1 VSLHHKPI
9 KNFYLDGIIK
19 DESHIP
25 RLKEEYLRL
34 LVIQMRE
41 TGYAPRIDIE
51 PDFTLKYDS
60 DKNCFEFGLTAYGM
74 YVGRK
79 KIEWIIAV
87 DGYRP
92 IHIQKTRLKESL
104 SGQA

>member
-1 VSLHHKPI
+1 MSLHHKPI
-9 KNFYLDGIIK
+9 KNFYLDGVIK

-51 PDFTLKYDS
+51 PDFTIDYNEQKQY
-60 DKNCFEFGLTAYGM
+60 FEFMLSIYGT
-74 YVGRK
+74 YVGKRQAQ
-79 KIEWIIAV
+79 WIQGI
-87 DGYRP
+87 DGNKVIYTLP
-92 IHIQKTRLKESL
+92 NKSKES
-104 SGQA
+104 STAQV

>member
-1 VSLHHKPI
+1 
-9 KNFYLDGIIK
+9 
-19 DESHIP
+19 
-25 RLKEEYLRL
+25 
-34 LVIQMRE
+34 MRE

-51 PDFTLKYDS
+51 PDFTLNYDS
-60 DKNCFEFGLTAYGM
+60 DKNCFEFGLTAYAT

-79 KIEWIIAV
+79 KTEWIIAV

>member
-1 VSLHHKPI
+1 MSLHHKPI

-60 DKNCFEFGLTAYGM
+60 DKNYFEFALTAYGM
-74 YVGRK
+74 HVGRK
-79 KIEWIIAV
+79 KIQWIVAV

-92 IHIQKTRLKESL
+92 IHIQKNRLKEFL
-104 SGQA
+104 LDQA

>member
-1 VSLHHKPI
+1 
-9 KNFYLDGIIK
+9 
-19 DESHIP
+19 
-25 RLKEEYLRL
+25 
-34 LVIQMRE
+34 MRE

-51 PDFTLKYDS
+51 PDFTLNYDS

-74 YVGRK
+74 YVGR
-79 KIEWIIAV
+79 IAV